1 MARYGDLDT
10 QYFDDAGDPLVNG
23 KIYFYESG
31 TTTLKDTYADVDL
44 TVPNTNPVI
53 LTAAGRQPNIFFN
66 GVAKAILA
74 TSSGTQILVRDP
86 VGDTANS
93 FGNPWIASKRYSA
106 NDVVQGSDG
115 EYYVSLVSGN
125 VNNNPV
131 TTTGSWTFLY
141 SVEWSAGTTYK
152 VGSVVTYEAIVYQ
165 SMQNANLNKNPST
178 EAAWWVPIQLA
189 WIATQTYALDANVV
203 GSDGVLYTSIQA
215 ANTGNDPASSPLW
228 WVGTSGAAAASAIS
242 AAASAAAALV
252 SENAAALSEVAAL
265 ASENAAD
272 ADAAAAAASAASA
285 AATAGAALWVS
296 GQAYVVPDAAVS
308 PVNLQTY
315 RANTS
320 TSGTT
325 DPSLSADWTLISVGS
340 YPLSA
345 ANGGTGVTSLPAG
358 DLVGTTA
365 TQTLT
370 GKTIRDTVYT
380 LSGTAFDATNGA
392 IQTKTLAAIVT
403 FTDSMT
409 SGDAIVLMLEGGATY
424 AVTWPTMTWVTSG
437 GNVAPTL
444 TAKDTLVFWKIST
457 TLYGAYTGSYV

>member
-10 QYFDDAGDPLVNG
+10 QYFDDSGDPLVNG

-285 AATAGAALWVS
+285 AAAAGAALWVS

-308 PVNLQTY
+308 PINLQTY

-325 DPSLSADWTLISVGS
+325 DPSLSADWTQITGITGNEL
-340 YPLSA
+340 PL
-345 ANGGTGVTSLPAG
+345 
-358 DLVGTTA
+358 
-365 TQTLT
+365 
-370 GKTIRDTVYT
+370 
-380 LSGTAFDATNGA
+380 
-392 IQTKTLAAIVT
+392 LALGI
-403 FTDSMT
+403 
-409 SGDAIVLMLEGGATY
+409 I
-424 AVTWPTMTWVTSG
+424 
-437 GNVAPTL
+437 
-444 TAKDTLVFWKIST
+444 
-457 TLYGAYTGSYV
+457 